1 MPGNKFVL
9 VDSDALI
16 GLIHKDDALHAR
28 AVVVSKYLSKN
39 GFVIIIPYPIVLEA
53 ATALFRGLK
62 KSDLAKRLL
71 EDYSD
76 FSQPEL
82 EERLVAKIIPGIFN
96 SKASK
101 KNTPFDCYLVALA
114 RLNKINLIFSFDSFY
129 KKQGLTLFPSY
140 LANRA
145 V

>member
-16 GLIHKDDALHAR
+16 GLICKDDALHAR
-28 AVVVSKYLSKN
+28 AIAVSKYLSEK
-39 GFVIIIPYPIVLEA
+39 GFVTMVPYPIVLEA

-62 KSDLAKRLL
+62 KSESAKRLL

-82 EERLVAKIIPGIFN
+82 EERPVAKIVPSIFN
-96 SKASK
+96 SKSSK
-101 KNTPFDCYLVALA
+101 KNTPFDCYLAALA

-129 KKQGLTLFPSY
+129 KKQGLTLAEE
-140 LANRA
+140 LI